1 MHENNSFPPLSG
13 WFRQCGVISYSRD
26 VDVGIFVVDYRSDII
41 TAFRDAGLA
50 LKHKFGKVRNFPAL
64 YCFPDEWASDHCS
77 VFILNRRWRI
87 VWNFPF
93 WAMTSSWTFSFSMR
107 KETWCGMEEHRPRVA
122 GSSSNNCFTLINL
135 LIFTPLLYQSD
146 K

>member
-26 VDVGIFVVDYRSDII
+26 VDVGIFIVDYRSDII

-64 YCFPDEWASDHCS
+64 YCFPDEWASDHCCFYIGPQVEDS
-77 VFILNRRWRI
+77 LELSFLSDDVKLDIFFFYEEGDIM
-87 VWNFPF
+87 WNGGTQ
-93 WAMTSSWTFSFSMR
+93 AKSGR
-107 KETWCGMEEHRPRVA
+107 K
-122 GSSSNNCFTLINL
+122 F
-135 LIFTPLLYQSD
+135 